1 MQLKESSCSKRSFSF
16 TAPDLNNLKGTFR
29 VRLHLLSGFE
39 GERLIEF
46 KSKTM

>member
-1 MQLKESSCSKRSFSF
+1 MQLNGIQLLKAFIQLHR
-16 TAPDLNNLKGTFR
+16 PDLNNLKGTFR